1 MLTNTTTTTKT
12 TTTNNNSGALFSRL
26 EKIINKYG
34 SKGLTAVVD
43 YLLAKSR
50 KSQRTA
56 MIFSC
61 GLDYLNDFIEQN
73 YKGYNI
79 ETILTPLKD
88 KQQNID
94 VYKLLD
100 SFVGYLQNETPNG
113 SDLSPSTLRLYL
125 NASRSYFQFHD
136 VDVIPSKFKNRVSLP
151 TLYHVGEAPIDSNDI
166 KEILNHCTVRRLK
179 PFLLCLASGGMRAI
193 ECLSLRLCDVDFSDI
208 EDNDKSNV
216 ATVRIRKQFSKTRTE
231 HITFIS
237 NEAARYLKQWI
248 DWKYRD
254 RQAEN
259 KHLKNRIRTDTDLI
273 FTNVT
278 YKGQYPL
285 GLYTKILF
293 EFQKTLALAGM
304 STRKEEGAGHKRRKI
319 TLHSFRRFCKT
330 TISNQAGSD
339 FSEFILGHKGSVYYV
354 NKTEELKRIYKDKCE
369 KYLTFLDYPTLEATG
384 RSFEA
389 QLKGVVEQKDKE
401 IEELK
406 HKLQELTQE
415 ADQVKRRDTT
425 NAERM
430 AKLEE
435 EMNDLYAHIKWGT
448 KRMKE
453 ATPKIERGIAVH
465 ENTTKGLKSIG
476 ESLDHIKKMEGQMTD
491 KQKLIHL
498 LKAIENTAVQLEN
511 KTNSEG

>member
-1 MLTNTTTTTKT
+1 MLSSTSTTTTKKT
-12 TTTNNNSGALFSRL
+12 PNSSSTYLLSRL
-26 EKIINKYG
+26 ERIINKYR

-61 GLDYLNDFIEQN
+61 GLDYLNDFIEQKYHN
-73 YKGYNI
+73 YNI
-79 ETILTPLKD
+79 QTILTPLKEKE
-88 KQQNID
+88 KQVDD

-100 SFVGYLQNETPNG
+100 SFVAYLQNDTPNG

-136 VDVIPSKFKNRVSLP
+136 VDVIPSKFKHRVSLP
-151 TLYHVGEAPIDSNDI
+151 SLYHVAETPIDSNDI
-166 KEILNHCTVRRLK
+166 KEILHHCTVRRLK

-208 EDNDKSNV
+208 DFNNPNDKSNV
-216 ATVRIRKQFSKTRTE
+216 ATVRIRKQFSKTRAE

-248 DWKYRD
+248 DWKYRN

-259 KHLKNRIRTDTDLI
+259 KHLKNRIRTDNDLI

-293 EFQKTLALAGM
+293 EFQKTLDLAGM
-304 STRKEEGAGHKRRKI
+304 SSRKEEGAGHKRRKI

-330 TISNQAGSD
+330 TISNQAESD
-339 FSEFILGHKGSVYYV
+339 FSEFILGHKSSVYYV
-354 NKTEELKRIYKDKCE
+354 NKTEELKRIYKDKCQ
-369 KYLTFLDYPTLEATG
+369 KYLTFLDYPTVEAVGTSFAAKLE
-384 RSFEA
+384 E
-389 QLKGVVEQKDKE
+389 KDKE
-401 IEELK
+401 IAELK
-406 HKLQELTQE
+406 TKVQEMSIRTDRLDEFQKQIDALNRKLG
-415 ADQVKRRDTT
+415 
-425 NAERM
+425 
-430 AKLEE
+430 
-435 EMNDLYAHIKWGT
+435 IK
-448 KRMKE
+448 
-453 ATPKIERGIAVH
+453 
-465 ENTTKGLKSIG
+465 
-476 ESLDHIKKMEGQMTD
+476 
-491 KQKLIHL
+491 
-498 LKAIENTAVQLEN
+498 
-511 KTNSEG
+511 

>member
-1 MLTNTTTTTKT
+1 MLSTTTKT
-12 TTTNNNSGALFSRL
+12 PSNIQLLSRL
-26 EKIINKYG
+26 EKIVNKYR

-56 MIFSC
+56 MTFSC
-61 GLDYLNDFIEQN
+61 GLDYLNDFIGKS
-73 YKGYNI
+73 YKKDI
-79 ETILTPLKD
+79 QSILPLLHKH
-88 KQQNID
+88 KLD

-100 SFVGYLQNETPNG
+100 SFVTYLQNETPNG
-113 SDLSPSTLRLYL
+113 SDLSPSTLRLYQ

-136 VDVIPSKFKNRVSLP
+136 IDVIPSKYKHRVSLP
-151 TLYHVGEAPIDSNDI
+151 TLYHVAESPIDSNDI

-208 EDNDKSNV
+208 DFNNPNDKSNV
-216 ATVRIRKQFSKTRTE
+216 ATVTIRKQFSKTRSE

-259 KHLKNRIRTDTDLI
+259 KHLKNRPRTDTDLI

-304 STRKEEGAGHKRRKI
+304 SARKEDGALHKRRKI

-354 NKTEELKRIYKDKCE
+354 NKKEEDKIRYRDKCQ
-369 KYLTFLDYPTLEATG
+369 KYLTFLDYPTLDATATSLEAK
-384 RSFEA
+384 
-389 QLKGVVEQKDKE
+389 LKEKDKE
-401 IEELK
+401 IELLKQRDSMNTSSIEGQTELIL
-406 HKLQELTQE
+406 KLQKDVEL
-415 ADQVKRRDTT
+415 
-425 NAERM
+425 
-430 AKLEE
+430 L
-435 EMNDLYAHIKWGT
+435 
-448 KRMKE
+448 MK
-453 ATPKIERGIAVH
+453 
-465 ENTTKGLKSIG
+465 KSG
-476 ESLDHIKKMEGQMTD
+476 ES
-491 KQKLIHL
+491 
-498 LKAIENTAVQLEN
+498 
-511 KTNSEG
+511 S